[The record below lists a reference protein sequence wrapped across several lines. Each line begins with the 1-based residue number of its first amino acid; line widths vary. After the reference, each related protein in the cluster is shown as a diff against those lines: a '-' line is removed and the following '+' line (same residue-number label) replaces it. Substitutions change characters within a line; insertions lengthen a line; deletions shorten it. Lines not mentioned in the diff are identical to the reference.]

1 MERYNSTYKDI
12 SMRGT
17 PAELIRKHEGLAFQ
31 AERDGD
37 SYMMHIHRNYS
48 DHWKRVK

>member
-37 SYMMHIHRNYS
+37 SYMMCTYTASIQTIG
-48 DHWKRVK
+48 KE